1 MRVRDTHKVT
11 PQAWTL
17 SAFQAMF
24 WVLGMGDK
32 TRDCPTELSA
42 PSLPAPL
49 TATPP
54 PTGSQAL
61 VIVDSGHLGYPLSS
75 GHFGDV
81 TRVFHAELC
90 PSLQY

>member
-1 MRVRDTHKVT
+1 
-11 PQAWTL
+11 
-17 SAFQAMF
+17 MF

-32 TRDCPTELSA
+32 TKDCPTELSA

-61 VIVDSGHLGYPLSS
+61 AIVDSEHWVLLSALVI
-75 GHFGDV
+75 FV
-81 TRVFHAELC
+81 M
-90 PSLQY
+90 